1 MVVQGARERMFRPCR
16 ADPHA
21 MLKIAGLLP
30 VDLICRIAGVAF
42 SYIYAFTCM
51 SLEVATIINSAL

>member
-1 MVVQGARERMFRPCR
+1 MVVQGARERMFCPCR

-30 VDLICRIAGVAF
+30 VDLIC
-42 SYIYAFTCM
+42 M
-51 SLEVATIINSAL
+51 M